1 MNLLPTRV
9 AITAVSGRMG
19 RALIQALEGRD
30 DLQLTAAIGRA
41 GAEYLTQDAGRLAG
55 VRPLDVPVTAD
66 LRAVLAQD
74 KAVDVVIEF
83 GPVAAALDHVV
94 ACQNTNT
101 PIVIGTTGFSSGQ
114 QNMLKTASRD
124 IPLLLAPNMSVGIN
138 VLLAYL
144 PAITKALG
152 ESYDVE
158 IVEAHHRHK
167 VDAPS
172 GTALALGRAVA
183 KGRGVDLKD
192 VECLDRNTIRGPRQ
206 EGSIGFATL
215 RAADVVGEHTVWLA
229 GAGERLELTHRA
241 SSRLN
246 FAEGALRAA
255 RWLAAQSP
263 GFYDMQDV
271 LGLKQGPVWSATKS

>member
-1 MNLLPTRV
+1 MDQRTRL

-19 RALIQALEGRD
+19 RALIQALVARS
-30 DLQLTAAIGRA
+30 DLQLTAAIGRS
-41 GAEYLTQDAGRLAG
+41 GAEYLGQDAGQLAG
-55 VRPLDVPVTAD
+55 VQTLGVPVTAE
-66 LRAVLAQD
+66 LAAVLDQ
-74 KAVDVVIEF
+74 VDVVIEF
-83 GPVAAALDHVV
+83 GPVEAALAHVA
-94 ACQNTNT
+94 ACLQHKT
-101 PIVIGTTGFSSGQ
+101 PMVIGTTGFAPEQQETLRAAGQ
-114 QNMLKTASRD
+114 Q

-138 VLLAYL
+138 VLLAFL
-144 PAITKALG
+144 PAITQALG
-152 ESYDVE
+152 EGYDAE

-183 KGRGVDLKD
+183 QGRGVALEE
-192 VECLDRNTIRGPRQ
+192 VACMNRNAIGGPRQ
-206 EGSIGFATL
+206 DGSIGFATL

-241 SSRLN
+241 ASRLN

-255 RWLAAQSP
+255 RWLSQQLP

-271 LGLKQGPVWSATKS
+271 LGLKRGPVLSFSLSE